1 MDLSLTFQFSAA
13 SFLVDDASFT
23 FEFLNGLY
31 PILIRYLKR
40 NFDQYASE
48 TSFID
53 LRSLIQSTTTI
64 EMAVHKSCAL
74 IRLKFPHQITKEIT
88 NCHKSS
94 YYMKN
99 VQLSISTH
107 LHVHFTR
114 LSTQSTFLHLKTKQK
129 YFVLYFSFGICPDW
143 QIVASVACVL
153 SYMPFYCLRG
163 RQ

>member
-1 MDLSLTFQFSAA
+1 MNQTECKCSIVFFQVSWMLAQCKWLKCLLNSMDLSWTFQFSAA

-23 FEFLNGLY
+23 FEFWNGLY
-31 PILIRYLKR
+31 PILIRYLMR

-88 NCHKSS
+88 NCRKSNLLE
-94 YYMKN
+94 KKA
-99 VQLSISTH
+99 QLSISTH
-107 LHVHFTR
+107 LFILQDWAPSRHF
-114 LSTQSTFLHLKTKQK
+114 
-129 YFVLYFSFGICPDW
+129 YI
-143 QIVASVACVL
+143 
-153 SYMPFYCLRG
+153 
-163 RQ
+163 

>member
-1 MDLSLTFQFSAA
+1 MNQTECKCNIVFFLSFVNASPMQMTQMPSQFNGFKFNFSISLLHHSSLLMRVLLLSFEMA
-13 SFLVDDASFT
+13 SIGFYSIPNAQFWLVC
-23 FEFLNGLY
+23 
-31 PILIRYLKR
+31 
-40 NFDQYASE
+40 SE

-114 LSTQSTFLHLKTKQK
+114 LST
-129 YFVLYFSFGICPDW
+129 
-143 QIVASVACVL
+143 
-153 SYMPFYCLRG
+153 
-163 RQ
+163 